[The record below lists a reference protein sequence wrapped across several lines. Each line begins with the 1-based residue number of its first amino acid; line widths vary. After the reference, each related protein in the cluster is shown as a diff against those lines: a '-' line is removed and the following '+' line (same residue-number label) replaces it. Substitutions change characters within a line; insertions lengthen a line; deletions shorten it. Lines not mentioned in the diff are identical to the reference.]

1 MPGPKVDPLPERRGD
16 AVLNMRLPK
25 EMHDAL
31 VEIAREHGVPV
42 AHVVRSAIRQWL
54 TDQG

>member
-1 MPGPKVDPLPERRGD
+1 MARSKPAVDPLLRQD
-16 AVLNMRLPK
+16 AVLNMRLPA
-25 EMHDAL
+25 EMYDAL

-54 TDQG
+54 ADQD